1 MNKKILTLAVAGAI
15 VGGMGVAQADVTVYG
30 KAHVSW
36 DYMQS
41 DTATVGVQDVF
52 SFVSDNSS
60 RIGVRASEDLGG
72 GMKGIFQVEIATRT
86 DESNTLSP
94 NRNSYLGLSGGFGTI
109 MLGKYDSP
117 FKDVGRIA
125 DLFNERIG
133 DARNVIGNGGNG
145 VAANVW
151 DRRVADMV
159 RYASP
164 TFAGVTVVAQYSG
177 ADSATGG
184 GEQGSAGVFWKAGG
198 ASVGVAY
205 DVQSI
210 AVPGAGAT
218 EGFESGLRLAGT
230 YKFGMFQV
238 GGLFEQLVDT
248 AGVSGADRNAYGVSG
263 SVTLAEKH
271 VIKAQYYVAGE
282 LDTVVESG
290 GSLFAVG
297 YDHKFSKTTTGYV
310 AYAQASND
318 NLVNTYVVSSSNG
331 GHGEAVGTTNGGS
344 PSAVSVGLEMV
355 F

>member
-36 DYMQS
+36 DYMQN
-41 DTATVGVQDVF
+41 DTATAGAQDVF

-72 GMKGIFQVEIATRT
+72 GMKSIFQVEIAART
-86 DESNTLSP
+86 DESSALSS

-133 DARNVIGNGGNG
+133 DARNVIGNGGNT
-145 VAANVW
+145 NTW

-198 ASVGVAY
+198 ASVGAAY

-210 AVPGAGAT
+210 ITPGVGAT
-218 EGFESGLRLAGT
+218 EEFESGLRLAGT
-230 YKFGMFQV
+230 YNFGMFQV
-238 GGLFEQLVDT
+238 GGLVEQLVDID
-248 AGVSGADRNAYGVSG
+248 GVSGADRNAYGVSG

-282 LDTVVESG
+282 LDTVAESG

-318 NLVNTYVVSSSNG
+318 SGIATYVPSSSNG
-331 GHGEAVGTTNGGS
+331 GHGEAVTTTAGGS